1 MASIHANVRGCET
14 EPVLDLLLGTAVKR
28 SEREISSEAL

>member
-1 MASIHANVRGCET
+1 MVSISANVRGCEA

-28 SEREISSEAL
+28 SEHV